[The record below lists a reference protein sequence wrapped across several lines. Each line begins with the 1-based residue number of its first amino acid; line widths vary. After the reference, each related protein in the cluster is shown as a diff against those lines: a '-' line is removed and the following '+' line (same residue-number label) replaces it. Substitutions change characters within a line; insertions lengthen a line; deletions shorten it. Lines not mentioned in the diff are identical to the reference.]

1 MYLTVAIIGVVVLLL
16 LLIMG
21 MNIGLCMMCVGFFGF
36 WKIRGF
42 MPALA
47 LLKNIPM
54 TQAMTYSFTV
64 IPLFVLMGN
73 LCFYS
78 GMSGDLYDCAHK
90 VLGGFRGGLAT
101 ATVAACAC
109 FSAICGS
116 TAATAATMGVVALPE
131 MREHGYDDSLSC
143 GSIAAGG
150 TLGILIPPSTG
161 FIIYGIV
168 SGTSIGALFAAGILP
183 GVVLALCYIAAIV
196 IVVHVHP
203 ERAPGKL
210 KFTFWEK
217 VKSLK
222 GAAAMV
228 VLFLIVIGG
237 IFLGWFAAN
246 EAAAIGATLSLIYLI
261 ARKRFTWKIFIS
273 CLRDTV
279 KTSGMIFL
287 ILIGAYVF
295 GAFLTASQLPTA
307 LASFVMGL
315 DVSRYLI
322 LLVIIIIY
330 AVMGCLMDSL
340 AMVMLTVP
348 IFLPIMKDLGFNTV
362 WYGVLMIMVMEMGL
376 ITPPVGMNVYIVA
389 GVAKDVPLQKIFKG
403 VAPMV
408 VGMCVAI
415 FILCAIPDLALILPR
430 ALNYSEAFT
439 GAAATAQAAAQG
451 APLLAG
457 IFPAL
462 IP

>member
-1 MYLTVAIIGVVVLLL
+1 
-16 LLIMG
+16 
-21 MNIGLCMMCVGFFGF
+21 MMAVGFFGF
-36 WKIRGF
+36 WYVRGLG
-42 MPALA
+42 PALT
-47 LLKNIPM
+47 LFRQIPF
-54 TQAMTYSFTV
+54 TQATTYSFTV

-78 GMSGDLYDCAHK
+78 GMSADLFDTAHK
-90 VLGGFRGGLAT
+90 WLGGMKGGLAA
-101 ATVAACAC
+101 ATVAACAA

-131 MREHGYDDSLSC
+131 MRKHGYDDSLSC

-168 SGTSIGALFAAGILP
+168 SGESIGGLFAAGILP
-183 GVVLALCYIAAIV
+183 GLLLALCYIAAIA
-196 IVVHVHP
+196 VVVRIWP
-203 ERAPGKL
+203 DRAPDKL
-210 KFTFWEK
+210 HFTFKEK
-217 VKSLK
+217 LISLK
-222 GAAAMV
+222 GGAAMII
-228 VLFLIVIGG
+228 LFVIAIGG
-237 IFLGWFAAN
+237 IFSGWFTAN
-246 EAAAIGATLSLIYLI
+246 EAAAVGAMAALIYLI
-261 ARKRFTWKIFIS
+261 ARRRFTWKIFFD

-287 ILIGAYVF
+287 ILIGAYIF
-295 GAFLTASQLPTA
+295 GSFLTITQLPKT
-307 LASFVMGL
+307 LAIFVESL
-315 DVSRYLI
+315 NVSRYII
-322 LLVIIIIY
+322 LAVIIVIY

-348 IFLPIMKDLGFNTV
+348 IFLPIMTGLGFNGI

-408 VGMCVAI
+408 IGMFVAVVI
-415 FILCAIPDLALILPR
+415 NCAWQDLALYLPR
-430 ALNYSEAFT
+430 
-439 GAAATAQAAAQG
+439 
-451 APLLAG
+451 LLG
-457 IFPAL
+457 YIT
-462 IP
+462 

>member
-1 MYLTVAIIGVVVLLL
+1 MSFVTVAVIGVII
-16 LLIMG
+16 LLILLVMG
-21 MNIGLCMMCVGFFGF
+21 MNIGICMMAVGFFGY
-36 WKIRGF
+36 WYVRNL
-42 MPALA
+42 PAALA
-47 LLKNIPM
+47 LFKNIPF
-54 TQAMTYSFTV
+54 TQATTYSFTL

-73 LCFYS
+73 LCYYS
-78 GMSGDLYDCAHK
+78 GMSSDLYDMMHK
-90 VLGGFRGGLAT
+90 LLGGMRGGLAC
-101 ATVAACAC
+101 ATVAACAM

-131 MREHGYDDSLSC
+131 MREKGYDDGLSC

-183 GVVLALCYIAAIV
+183 GIILALCYIAAIV
-196 IVVHVHP
+196 IVVRIHP

-210 KFTFWEK
+210 KFTAKEK
-217 VKSLK
+217 LASLK
-222 GAAAMV
+222 GGLAMV
-228 VLFLIVIGG
+228 ILFVIAIGG
-237 IFLGWFAAN
+237 IFSGWFSAN
-246 EAAAIGATLSLIYLI
+246 EAAAVGSTAALLYLI
-261 ARKRFTWKIFIS
+261 LRRRFTWKIFMS

-295 GAFLTASQLPTA
+295 GAFLTITGLPTA
-307 LASFVMGL
+307 LAGFVNSL
-315 DVSRYLI
+315 NVSKYII
-322 LLVIIIIY
+322 LAVIIIIY
-330 AVMGCLMDSL
+330 AIMGCLMDSL

-348 IFLPIMKDLGFNTV
+348 IFLPIMTGLGFNEI

-389 GVAKDVPLQKIFKG
+389 GVAKDVPLQKIFAG

-408 VGMCVAI
+408 IGMFVAVI
-415 FILCAIPDLALILPR
+415 INCAFQGIALFLPR
-430 ALNYSEAFT
+430 
-439 GAAATAQAAAQG
+439 
-451 APLLAG
+451 LLG
-457 IFPAL
+457 YPI
-462 IP
+462 

>member
-1 MYLTVAIIGVVVLLL
+1 MLATALVGLVILLL
-16 LLIMG
+16 LLVMG
-21 MNIGLCMMCVGFFGF
+21 MNIGICMMFVGFFGYAYV
-36 WKIRGF
+36 RGF
-42 MPALA
+42 GPALT
-47 LLKNIPM
+47 LFKKIPF
-54 TQAMTYSFTV
+54 TQATTYSFTV

-73 LCFYS
+73 LCYYS
-78 GMSGDLYDCAHK
+78 GMSSGLYDCMHK
-90 VLGGFRGGLAT
+90 LLGGLRGGLAM

-131 MREHGYDDSLSC
+131 MRKAGYDDGLST

-168 SGTSIGALFAAGILP
+168 SGASIGALFAAGIVP
-183 GVVLALCYIAAIV
+183 GIILAICYILAIS
-196 IVVHVHP
+196 IVVHVCP
-203 ERAPGKL
+203 DKAPGKL
-210 KFTFWEK
+210 HFSAKEK
-217 VKSLK
+217 LISLK
-222 GAAAMV
+222 GGLPMI
-228 VLFLIVIGG
+228 VLFVIAIGG
-237 IFLGWFAAN
+237 IFSGWFTAN
-246 EAAAIGATLSLIYLI
+246 EAAAVGATAALLYLI
-261 ARKRFTWKIFIS
+261 ACRKFTWKVFVA

-295 GAFLTASQLPTA
+295 GAFLTITQLPTI
-307 LASFVMGL
+307 LANFVNSL
-315 DVSRYLI
+315 DVNRYII

-330 AVMGCLMDSL
+330 AVMGCFMDSL

-348 IFLPIMKDLGFNTV
+348 IFLPIMTSLGFNDI

-408 VGMCVAI
+408 LGMCVAVI
-415 FILCAIPDLALILPR
+415 IVCAFPDVALFLPR
-430 ALNYSEAFT
+430 
-439 GAAATAQAAAQG
+439 
-451 APLLAG
+451 LLG
-457 IFPAL
+457 YIS
-462 IP
+462 